1 MSNLPLRCENKALIG
16 VKCMKVN
23 DEERRVFISSCRCWG
38 PVVLARVVAWQA
50 LITPRLLSAV
60 SVVPY

>member
-23 DEERRVFISSCRCWG
+23 DEERACLFLLVAAGVPVG
-38 PVVLARVVAWQA
+38 PVVLAEVLARK
-50 LITPRLLSAV
+50 
-60 SVVPY
+60 